1 MILETVNMEDSS
13 HFSESESDEKQ
24 LSRDVLIK
32 EEIEIKQEMGLNL
45 QEYANMTANSEIPDN
60 NDPVSSSEIPYI
72 KQEIEVIIES

>member
-13 HFSESESDEKQ
+13 HFSESESDKKQ

-45 QEYANMTANSEIPDN
+45 QEYANLMVNSEIPDN
-60 NDPVSSSEIPYI
+60 YDPVSSSGIPYI